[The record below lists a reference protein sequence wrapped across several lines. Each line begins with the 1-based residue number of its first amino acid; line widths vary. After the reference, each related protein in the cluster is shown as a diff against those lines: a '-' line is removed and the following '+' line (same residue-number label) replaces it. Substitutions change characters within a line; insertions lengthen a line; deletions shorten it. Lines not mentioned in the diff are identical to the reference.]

1 MLTHDTMCRGG
12 ISLHVRLVRA
22 RVFVSTCMYVC
33 VYVCVYPH
41 VRKHTKAYE
50 FNYVFMYVCAS
61 ICMYVRMCVCV
72 YVYTYIHYTHI
83 YALCTCICIHLYI
96 HMHKQI
102 HICRY
107 ILEDAGVRM
116 PFASGTPETHS
127 FVTAS
132 RPIQP
137 THPRDLGVLMCV
149 TWHLHVCDIEH

>member
-1 MLTHDTMCRGG
+1 
-12 ISLHVRLVRA
+12 
-22 RVFVSTCMYVC
+22 MYVC
-33 VYVCVYPH
+33 VCVS
-41 VRKHTKAYE
+41 
-50 FNYVFMYVCAS
+50 MY
-61 ICMYVRMCVCV
+61 IH
-72 YVYTYIHYTHI
+72 TYIDTHI
-83 YALCTCICIHLYI
+83 YALYTCICIHLYI

-149 TWHLHVCDIEH
+149 TWHRHVCDIEH